1 MSVWR
6 KQPRADEAN
15 RSVARLLAT
24 VAATVVLSAGLAGCG
39 TTTQTAMSSK
49 PTKPQI
55 DPKYGV
61 AASPRVYQPG
71 QTPPK
76 GGGREMVGK
85 PYTVAGKRYVPRV
98 DPDYEKIGLASWYGD
113 AFHGRYTANGEIYDA
128 DHLSAAH
135 PTMPLPSYARVT
147 SMTTGRSVMVRVND
161 RGPFH
166 GNRVLDVSRRTAEML
181 GIRRAGI
188 AKVKVEYVGPAPKDG
203 DDTRMLLASYQ
214 GPKDF
219 GPVGMPET
227 MVASA
232 DTGGSFGLPGLASR
246 VASRLTGGS
255 PVATAKTTAKPEAP
269 AVSAPSYPVIAAVAP
284 TPRPVLA
291 DEAYIVVAS
300 VDPADVWSTAAPV
313 QMASLQTPAQADSGL
328 SAAASVGFTEASFT
342 VGAQPVAYQPTPAS
356 FDPTDSLVAPVP
368 EAAPARSS
376 YAADRVDQAYAAVET
391 VGSGVALSDLA
402 SGLARLS
409 GKAATP
415 ANGAVAES
423 ALVDVGI
430 FSNPANAER
439 IAAALRGVG
448 TVTVEDVVVSGAA
461 MKRVRI
467 AALVDGLSPLE
478 AVAAAERAGARGARV
493 IGR

>member
-1 MSVWR
+1 
-6 KQPRADEAN
+6 
-15 RSVARLLAT
+15 
-24 VAATVVLSAGLAGCG
+24 
-39 TTTQTAMSSK
+39 MSSK
-49 PTKPQI
+49 PAKPQI

-98 DPDYEKIGLASWYGD
+98 DPDYEKVGLASWYGD

-232 DTGGSFGLPGLASR
+232 DTGSSFGLPGLASR
-246 VASRLTGGS
+246 VASRLTSGT
-255 PVATAKTTAKPEAP
+255 ATAAKSTAKPAAPAAP
-269 AVSAPSYPVIAAVAP
+269 AVSAPTYPVIAAIAP

-313 QMASLQTPAQADSGL
+313 QVASLQAPAQTAPGL
-328 SAAASVGFTEASFT
+328 SAAASVGFTEASFS
-342 VGAQPVAYQPTPAS
+342 VGAQPAAYQPTPAA
-356 FDPTDSLVAPVP
+356 FDPTDALTAPVP

-376 YAADRVDQAYAAVET
+376 YAAERVDQAYAAVDA

-409 GKAATP
+409 NKTATSAGGAA
-415 ANGAVAES
+415 AQG

-467 AALVDGLSPLE
+467 AALVEGLSPLE